1 MQKVTAGLLV
11 VFLVLILFAGCH
23 PDTASVNISK
33 ETEAEIIHTYWE
45 KYCKNHSVPENYL
58 AIRVYGSFEDAYV
71 FFVDGEAKPLKYKEE
86 TVTIGNVAFHYPST
100 QRLLVYHK
108 GQIYD
113 LQTAFEHGILSSAD
127 LETLPHVFPEN
138 NFLTL
143 SDEIKAEIAA
153 VYSPS
158 PLTAKHWFSAEDLGK
173 PDTGKLKYLGTYHD
187 YVILFRKGSLT
198 EEQSKTIAGY
208 TFHSST
214 SFFLKGYHNKN
225 FYDVALLYREG
236 KLTEEDIAAIHRM
249 YRQYH

>member
-1 MQKVTAGLLV
+1 MHKVAARLLV
-11 VFLVLILFAGCH
+11 VFLVLILFAGCN
-23 PDTASVNISK
+23 PDTANVNISK

-45 KYCKNHSVPENYL
+45 KHCKNHSVPEYYL

-71 FFVDGEAKPLKYKEE
+71 FFIDGEANQLKYEEE

-100 QRLLVYHK
+100 QRLQVYHK

-113 LQTAFEHGILSSAD
+113 LQTAFEQGILSSAD

-187 YVILFRKGSLT
+187 YIILFQKGNLT
-198 EEQSKTIAGY
+198 AEQNTTIAGY
-208 TFHSST
+208 TFYSRT
-214 SFFLKGYHNKN
+214 SFSLRGYKNKE
-225 FYDVALLYREG
+225 FYEVSSLYKDG
-236 KLTEEDIAAIHRM
+236 KLTKEDVAVIHRM
-249 YRQYH
+249 YRQYN